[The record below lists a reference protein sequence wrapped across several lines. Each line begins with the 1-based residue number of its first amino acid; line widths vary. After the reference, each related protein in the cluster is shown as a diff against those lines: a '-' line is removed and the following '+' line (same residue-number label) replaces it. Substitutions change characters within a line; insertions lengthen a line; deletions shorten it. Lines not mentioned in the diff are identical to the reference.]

1 MNRWA
6 IEFLPAAQKDL
17 QRLDSATKRR
27 VIAKLDWLSENFGS
41 LIPAPLIGEFREFFK
56 LRVGDLRI
64 FYKVEWSTCLILI
77 CYIDRRDKAY
87 KK

>member
-17 QRLDSATKRR
+17 QGLDSTTKRR
-27 VIAKLDWLSENFGS
+27 VIAKLDWLSENFDS
-41 LIPAPLIGEFREFFK
+41 LIPTPLIGEFREFFK

-64 FYKVEWSTCLILI
+64 FYKVWRSRGSILI